1 MVIKPPEAKSSF
13 LSIEKDMHLI
23 TNMLLRN
30 QRLQKLLYYT
40 TPDCLSR
47 PDLTED
53 QSLELFGK
61 NIKLIPRI
69 KADDNELNYLIIKF
83 HSFVPN
89 ETNPEFRDNLIEFD
103 ILCHLD
109 IWQLKDFQLRPYK
122 IAAELDSMFNNKHL
136 SGIGELKFLGASQR
150 ILDNDYGLVCL
161 SYDAI
166 HGEEDKKDMLNPKD
180 EKQFQEDF
188 KKLMGLDD

>member
-13 LSIEKDMHLI
+13 LSMEKDMHLI
-23 TNMLLRN
+23 SNMMLRN

-53 QSLELFGK
+53 QILELFGK
-61 NIKLIPRI
+61 NIKTVPKVYVDGSLLCYILIVF
-69 KADDNELNYLIIKF
+69 DD
-83 HSFVPN
+83 FVPN
-89 ETNPEFRDNLIEFD
+89 LTNPQFRNNIIEFD
-103 ILCHLD
+103 IVCNFEQ
-109 IWQLKDFQLRPYK
+109 WQLKDFQLRPYK
-122 IAAELDSMFNNKHL
+122 IAAEIDAMFNEKHL
-136 SGIGELKFLGASQR
+136 TGIGTLKFVHAKQSPLTPEYSGM
-150 ILDNDYGLVCL
+150 CL
-161 SYDAI
+161 KYQAV

-188 KKLMGLDD
+188 KKLMGLDE